1 MMTEWRSV
9 RRQAGDTGLQETET
23 LAHDD
28 QQTAMTLDVSEPMTT
43 LAPEPA
49 EPLPAVTTAEPDQQT
64 LAGHDETDLMTD
76 QRTRFDVAG
85 PPREVARDG
94 DAPVD
99 TLTDAGNPV
108 VNRLLEQA
116 AARYG
121 RDAISFVTA
130 DEFVRG
136 GGSEPDTPQADNSA
150 GVAPEPETRPG
161 ADAPSKGNGI
171 LRSMAL
177 KLVEKGVLQERR
189 AVAISIKARDS
200 GISFLR
206 MLARDRQV
214 TDIRAVFD
222 LVAEWAG
229 TTLIQDKA
237 GLLSRM
243 QHVDWLTPE
252 LAERFEIIPLKPENP
267 GEFRYATVD
276 PFDAAVSDWIQRRSQ
291 GQVLHP
297 VALLPEVLVE
307 GLDRYRLLNADNDSN
322 DSGMFVPIE
331 ISWGTE
337 RNGAPD
343 LSDWDVPVVV
353 DYILHRSHELG
364 ASDIH
369 IEPTGDSV
377 VVRNRV
383 DGVLHEEFRL
393 PAAMQA
399 PVISRIKV
407 LSNLDVA
414 ERRLPQD
421 GRISVTIRSHPIDI
435 RVSTLP
441 TVTGEKIVMRL
452 LDETALRPRPES
464 LGLSDHDLAL
474 LLDKVSAP
482 YGMIMLSG
490 PTGSG
495 KTTTLYSCLSS
506 IDRVARNVVTV
517 EDPVEYRLT
526 GVHQTQVNES
536 LGMTF
541 ATSLR
546 TILRQDP
553 DVIMVGECRDQ
564 DTAQMAV
571 QASLTGH
578 LVFSTIHANDAAG
591 VVNRLLDMKVE
602 PFLIANALSL
612 VIAQRLV
619 RVHCEHCA
627 VTVEGREIL
636 SNLRAEGV
644 SAARL
649 TRLGIEIDPEM
660 PYASTVGCNHCRH
673 TGYFGRQAVYELF
686 SMTEDLRALVM
697 EPGFQVARFRKAARE
712 EGMLSML
719 ENATFLVEEGRTS
732 FSEVIRVLG
741 DV

>member
-1 MMTEWRSV
+1 MISEGQDLER
-9 RRQAGDTGLQETET
+9 LPTET
-23 LAHDD
+23 VAPGTRAASPHD
-28 QQTAMTLDVSEPMTT
+28 QQTMMTSLMS
-43 LAPEPA
+43 
-49 EPLPAVTTAEPDQQT
+49 DQQT
-64 LAGHDETDLMTD
+64 LPGSDETHMATD
-76 QRTRFDVAG
+76 DQTRFG
-85 PPREVARDG
+85 PPVRPVEVARRSG
-94 DAPVD
+94 EPVD
-99 TLTDAGNPV
+99 AETDAGNPV

-121 RDAISFVTA
+121 RDVISFVTA
-130 DEFVRG
+130 DEFVRE
-136 GGSEPDTPQADNSA
+136 GSEDSTSPPAEPQETA
-150 GVAPEPETRPG
+150 EPKTTATGR
-161 ADAPSKGNGI
+161 GI

-177 KLVEKGVLQERR
+177 KLVEREVLQERR
-189 AVAISIKARDS
+189 AVSISLKAREA
-200 GISFLR
+200 GVSFLR

-214 TDIRAVFD
+214 TDIRAIYD

-229 TTLIQDKA
+229 TSLIQDKS

-243 QHVDWLTPE
+243 QHVDWLTAE
-252 LAERFEIIPLKPENP
+252 LAERFEVIPLKPEAP
-267 GEFRYATVD
+267 GEFRFATVD
-276 PFDAAVSDWIQRRSQ
+276 PFDAAVSDWLQRRSR
-291 GQVLHP
+291 GQVLQP
-297 VALLPEVLVE
+297 VTLLPELLIE
-307 GLDRYRLLNADNDSN
+307 GLDRYRLLSADSDSN
-322 DSGMFVPIE
+322 DNSMFVPIE
-331 ISWGTE
+331 INWDSGRE
-337 RNGAPD
+337 GAPD
-343 LSDWDVPVVV
+343 LAEWDVPVVV
-353 DYILHRSHELG
+353 DYILHRSHELL

-421 GRISVTIRSHPIDI
+421 GRISVTIRNHPIDI

-452 LDETALRPRPES
+452 LDESALRPRPES
-464 LGLSDHDLAL
+464 LGLSDHDLSL

-517 EDPVEYRLT
+517 EDPVEYRLS

-541 ATSLR
+541 ANSLR

-644 SAARL
+644 SNARL
-649 TRLGIEIDPEM
+649 ARLGIEIDPEM
-660 PYASTVGCNHCRH
+660 PYASTVGCSHCRH
-673 TGYFGRQAVYELF
+673 TGYLGRQAVYELF

-697 EPGFQVARFRKAARE
+697 EPGFQVARFRKAARD

-719 ENATFLVEEGRTS
+719 DNATYLVEEGRTS

-741 DV
+741 DI

>member
-1 MMTEWRSV
+1 MMSEWRNV
-9 RRQAGDTGLQETET
+9 ERRRAETATPDTEI
-23 LAHDD
+23 AIPHD
-28 QQTAMTLDVSEPMTT
+28 QQTEMTSGMSDDRT
-43 LAPEPA
+43 LP
-49 EPLPAVTTAEPDQQT
+49 
-64 LAGHDETDLMTD
+64 GHDETFPATD
-76 QRTRFDVAG
+76 NRTRLSLATG
-85 PPREVARDG
+85 PVEVARRG
-94 DAPVD
+94 DAPEETD
-99 TLTDAGNPV
+99 TDAGNPV

-130 DEFVRG
+130 DEFVRD
-136 GGSEPDTPQADNSA
+136 GSEDYIGPQA
-150 GVAPEPETRPG
+150 EPLVKAEPKTTATGR
-161 ADAPSKGNGI
+161 GI

-177 KLVEKGVLQERR
+177 RLVEHEVLQERR
-189 AVAISIKARDS
+189 AVSISLKAREA
-200 GISFLR
+200 GVSFLR

-214 TDIRAVFD
+214 TDIRAIYD

-229 TTLIQDKA
+229 TSLIQDKS

-243 QHVDWLTPE
+243 QQVDWLTPE
-252 LAERFEIIPLKPENP
+252 LAERFEVIPLKPETP
-267 GEFRYATVD
+267 GEFRFATVD
-276 PFDAAVSDWIQRRSQ
+276 PFDAAVSDWIQRRSR
-291 GQVLHP
+291 GQVLQP
-297 VALLPEVLVE
+297 VALVPELLIE
-307 GLDRYRLLNADNDSN
+307 GLDRYRLLSADSDSN
-322 DSGMFVPIE
+322 DSSMFVPIE
-331 ISWGTE
+331 INWGSE
-337 RNGAPD
+337 KDGAPD
-343 LSDWDVPVVV
+343 LAEWDVPVVV
-353 DYILHRSHELG
+353 DYILHRSHELS

-421 GRISVTIRSHPIDI
+421 GRISVTIRNHPIDI

-452 LDETALRPRPES
+452 LDESALRPRPES
-464 LGLSDHDLAL
+464 LGLSDHDLSL

-517 EDPVEYRLT
+517 EDPVEYRLG

-541 ATSLR
+541 ANSLR

-644 SAARL
+644 SNARL
-649 TRLGIEIDPEM
+649 ARLGIEIDPEM

-673 TGYFGRQAVYELF
+673 TGYLGRQAVYELF

-697 EPGFQVARFRKAARE
+697 EPGFQVARFRKAARD

-719 ENATFLVEEGRTS
+719 DNATYLVEEGRTS

-741 DV
+741 DI

>member
-1 MMTEWRSV
+1 MMSEWRNIE
-9 RRQAGDTGLQETET
+9 RHRTET
-23 LAHDD
+23 VTRATELAAPHD
-28 QQTAMTLDVSEPMTT
+28 QQTEMTAGMSDP
-43 LAPEPA
+43 
-49 EPLPAVTTAEPDQQT
+49 QT
-64 LAGHDETDLMTD
+64 LPGHDETFSGTD
-76 QRTRFDVAG
+76 NRTRMTLATRPV
-85 PPREVARDG
+85 EVARRG
-94 DAPVD
+94 DAPVEAD
-99 TLTDAGNPV
+99 TDAGNPV

-121 RDAISFVTA
+121 RDALSFVTA
-130 DEFVRG
+130 DEFVWDESDDPVG
-136 GGSEPDTPQADNSA
+136 PQTESVVEA
-150 GVAPEPETRPG
+150 E
-161 ADAPSKGNGI
+161 SKTTATGRGI

-177 KLVEKGVLQERR
+177 KLVEHEVLQERR
-189 AVAISIKARDS
+189 AVSISLKAREA
-200 GISFLR
+200 GVSFLR

-214 TDIRAVFD
+214 TDIRAIYD

-229 TTLIQDKA
+229 TSLIQDKS

-252 LAERFEIIPLKPENP
+252 LAERFEVIPLKPEAP

-291 GQVLHP
+291 GQVLQP
-297 VALLPEVLVE
+297 VALVPELLIE
-307 GLDRYRLLNADNDSN
+307 GLDRYRLLSADSDSS
-322 DSGMFVPIE
+322 DSSMFVPIE
-331 ISWGTE
+331 INWGSE
-337 RNGAPD
+337 KNGAPD
-343 LSDWDVPVVV
+343 LAEWDVPVVV
-353 DYILHRSHELG
+353 DYILHRSHELS

-421 GRISVTIRSHPIDI
+421 GRISVTIRNHPIDI

-452 LDETALRPRPES
+452 LDESALRPRPES
-464 LGLSDHDLAL
+464 LGLSDHDLSL

-506 IDRVARNVVTV
+506 IDRVARNVVTI
-517 EDPVEYRLT
+517 EDPVEYRLS

-541 ATSLR
+541 ANSLR

-644 SAARL
+644 STARL
-649 TRLGIEIDPEM
+649 ARLGIEIDPEM
-660 PYASTVGCNHCRH
+660 PYAATVGCNHCRH
-673 TGYFGRQAVYELF
+673 TGYYGRQAVYELF

-719 ENATFLVEEGRTS
+719 DNATYLVEEGRTS

-741 DV
+741 DI

>member
-1 MMTEWRSV
+1 MSEWRNV
-9 RRQAGDTGLQETET
+9 GRQPTET
-23 LAHDD
+23 VARG
-28 QQTAMTLDVSEPMTT
+28 TKA
-43 LAPEPA
+43 A
-49 EPLPAVTTAEPDQQT
+49 EPLDEQTVMTSTMSDQQT
-64 LAGHDETDLMTD
+64 LHGHEETAVGTDRRTGLTLPTRPVEVPLRTDEPAEAGTN
-76 QRTRFDVAG
+76 
-85 PPREVARDG
+85 
-94 DAPVD
+94 
-99 TLTDAGNPV
+99 AGNPV

-130 DEFVRG
+130 DEFVREE
-136 GGSEPDTPQADNSA
+136 SEISSGPLT
-150 GVAPEPETRPG
+150 EPLENAEPKTTATGR
-161 ADAPSKGNGI
+161 GI

-177 KLVEKGVLQERR
+177 KLVEREVLQERR
-189 AVAISIKARDS
+189 AVSISLKAREA
-200 GISFLR
+200 GVSFLR

-214 TDIRAVFD
+214 TDIRAIYD

-229 TTLIQDKA
+229 TSLVQDKS

-252 LAERFEIIPLKPENP
+252 LAERFEVIPLKSEAP
-267 GEFRYATVD
+267 GEFRFATVD
-276 PFDAAVSDWIQRRSQ
+276 PFDAAVSDWLQRRSR
-291 GQVLHP
+291 GQVLQP
-297 VALLPEVLVE
+297 VALLPELLIE
-307 GLDRYRLLNADNDSN
+307 GLDRYRLLSADTDSN
-322 DSGMFVPIE
+322 DSSMFVPIE
-331 ISWGTE
+331 INWGSE
-337 RNGAPD
+337 KDGAPN
-343 LSDWDVPVVV
+343 LAEWDVPVVV
-353 DYILHRSHELG
+353 DYILHRSHELS

-421 GRISVTIRSHPIDI
+421 GRISVTIRNHPIDI

-452 LDETALRPRPES
+452 LDESALRPRPES
-464 LGLSDHDLAL
+464 LGLSDHDLSL

-517 EDPVEYRLT
+517 EDPVEYRLS

-541 ATSLR
+541 ANSLR

-644 SAARL
+644 STARL
-649 TRLGIEIDPEM
+649 ARLGIEIDPEM

-719 ENATFLVEEGRTS
+719 DNATYLVEEGRTS

-741 DV
+741 DI

>member
-1 MMTEWRSV
+1 MKTEWQGIDRP
-9 RRQAGDTGLQETET
+9 ATET
-23 LAHDD
+23 VLRTEIGDAMGDVPSDD
-28 QQTAMTLDVSEPMTT
+28 L
-43 LAPEPA
+43 
-49 EPLPAVTTAEPDQQT
+49 QT
-64 LAGHDETDLMTD
+64 LMID
-76 QRTRFDVAG
+76 DVG
-85 PPREVARDG
+85 PDDTQMIGGGPG
-94 DAPVD
+94 DAERSSEGGADGELPSRLVVD
-99 TLTDAGNPV
+99 ADNPV
-108 VNRLLEQA
+108 VNRLFEQA

-121 RDAISFVTA
+121 RDAISVVTP
-130 DEFVRG
+130 DEFLNGKDDVPAATEATARSTEPSPARTNVETANAPRG
-136 GGSEPDTPQADNSA
+136 QADTRAASGNA
-150 GVAPEPETRPG
+150 APAAPAATG
-161 ADAPSKGNGI
+161 ANATATGRSI
-171 LRSMAL
+171 LRNMAL
-177 KLVEKGVLQERR
+177 ALVDQGLLQERR
-189 AVAISIKARDS
+189 AVAISLKARDA
-200 GISFLR
+200 GVSFLR

-214 TDIRAVFD
+214 TDMHAVYDFVATRA
-222 LVAEWAG
+222 A
-229 TTLIQDKA
+229 TTLIRDKS
-237 GLLSRM
+237 GLLSHM
-243 QHVDWLTPE
+243 QHVEWLTPE
-252 LAERFEIIPLKPENP
+252 LAERFEIIPLKSERPD
-267 GEFRYATVD
+267 EFRFATVD
-276 PFDAAVSDWIQRRSQ
+276 PFDVAVSDWIQRRSQ
-291 GQVLHP
+291 GQLPHP
-297 VALLPEVLVE
+297 VALLPEIMVD
-307 GLDRYRLLNADNDSN
+307 GLDRYRLLNVDSDSN
-322 DSGMFVPIE
+322 DSSMFVPIE
-331 ISWGTE
+331 INWGVE
-337 RNGAPD
+337 NDGAPD
-343 LSDWDVPVVV
+343 MAEWDVPVVV
-353 DYILHRSHELG
+353 DYILHRSHELS

-393 PAAMQA
+393 PGAMQA

-421 GRISVTIRSHPIDI
+421 GRISVTIRDHPIDI

-441 TVTGEKIVMRL
+441 TVAGEKVVMRL
-452 LDETALRPRPES
+452 LDEAALRPRPES

-474 LLDKVSAP
+474 LIDKVSAP
-482 YGMIMLSG
+482 YGMVMLSG

-506 IDRVARNVVTV
+506 IDRVARNVVTI
-517 EDPVEYRLT
+517 EDPVEYRLS

-541 ATSLR
+541 ANSLR

-578 LVFSTIHANDAAG
+578 LVFSTIHANDSAG

-636 SNLRAEGV
+636 TNLRAEGV
-644 SAARL
+644 STNRL
-649 TRLGIEIDPEM
+649 ARLGIEIDPEM
-660 PYASTVGCNHCRH
+660 PYASTVDCGHCRH
-673 TGYFGRQAVYELF
+673 TGYYGRQAVYELF
-686 SMTEDLRALVM
+686 SMTESLRALVM
-697 EPGFQVARFRKAARE
+697 EPAFQVSRFRKAARE
-712 EGMLSML
+712 EGMLSMPD
-719 ENATFLVEEGRTS
+719 NATYLVDAGRTS

-741 DV
+741 DI

>member
-1 MMTEWRSV
+1 MMSEWRNV
-9 RRQAGDTGLQETET
+9 ERHRTET
-23 LAHDD
+23 DTRATEIAAPHD
-28 QQTAMTLDVSEPMTT
+28 QQTEMTAGMSDHRT
-43 LAPEPA
+43 LP
-49 EPLPAVTTAEPDQQT
+49 
-64 LAGHDETDLMTD
+64 GHDETFSGTD
-76 QRTRFDVAG
+76 NRTRPTPATRPV
-85 PPREVARDG
+85 EVARRG
-94 DAPVD
+94 DAPLEAD
-99 TLTDAGNPV
+99 TDAGNPV

-130 DEFVRG
+130 DEFVRDESDDPVG
-136 GGSEPDTPQADNSA
+136 PQTEPVVEA
-150 GVAPEPETRPG
+150 E
-161 ADAPSKGNGI
+161 SKTTATGRGI

-177 KLVEKGVLQERR
+177 KLVEHEVLQERR
-189 AVAISIKARDS
+189 AVSISLKAREA
-200 GISFLR
+200 GVSFLR

-214 TDIRAVFD
+214 TDIRAIYD

-229 TTLIQDKA
+229 TSLIQDKS

-252 LAERFEIIPLKPENP
+252 LAERFEVIPLKPETP

-291 GQVLHP
+291 GQVLQP
-297 VALLPEVLVE
+297 VALVPELLIE
-307 GLDRYRLLNADNDSN
+307 GLDRYRLLSADSDSS
-322 DSGMFVPIE
+322 DSSMFVPIE
-331 ISWGTE
+331 INWGSE
-337 RNGAPD
+337 KNGAPD
-343 LSDWDVPVVV
+343 LAEWDVPVVV
-353 DYILHRSHELG
+353 DYILHRSHELS

-421 GRISVTIRSHPIDI
+421 GRISVTIRNHPIDI

-452 LDETALRPRPES
+452 LDESALRPRPES
-464 LGLSDHDLAL
+464 LGLSDHDLSL

-506 IDRVARNVVTV
+506 IDRVARNVVTI
-517 EDPVEYRLT
+517 EDPVEYRLS

-541 ATSLR
+541 ANSLR

-644 SAARL
+644 STARL
-649 TRLGIEIDPEM
+649 ARLGIEIDPEM
-660 PYASTVGCNHCRH
+660 PYAATVGCNHCRH
-673 TGYFGRQAVYELF
+673 TGYYGRQAVYELF

-719 ENATFLVEEGRTS
+719 DNATYLVEEGRTS

-741 DV
+741 DI

>member
-1 MMTEWRSV
+1 MSEWRNV
-9 RRQAGDTGLQETET
+9 GRQPTET
-23 LAHDD
+23 VARG
-28 QQTAMTLDVSEPMTT
+28 TKA
-43 LAPEPA
+43 A
-49 EPLPAVTTAEPDQQT
+49 EPLDDQTVITSTMSDQQT
-64 LAGHDETDLMTD
+64 LHGHEETAVGTD
-76 QRTRFDVAG
+76 RRTGLTLPTRPV
-85 PPREVARDG
+85 EVALR
-94 DAPVD
+94 
-99 TLTDAGNPV
+99 TDEPAEAGTNAGNPV

-130 DEFVRG
+130 DEFVREE
-136 GGSEPDTPQADNSA
+136 SEISSGPLT
-150 GVAPEPETRPG
+150 EPLEKAEPKTTATGR
-161 ADAPSKGNGI
+161 GI

-177 KLVEKGVLQERR
+177 KLVEREVLQERR
-189 AVAISIKARDS
+189 AVSISLKAREA
-200 GISFLR
+200 GVSFLR

-214 TDIRAVFD
+214 TDIRAIYD

-229 TTLIQDKA
+229 TSLVQDKS

-252 LAERFEIIPLKPENP
+252 LAERFEVIPLKPEAP
-267 GEFRYATVD
+267 GEFRFATVD
-276 PFDAAVSDWIQRRSQ
+276 PFDAAVSDWLQRRSR
-291 GQVLHP
+291 GQVLQP
-297 VALLPEVLVE
+297 VALLPELLIE
-307 GLDRYRLLNADNDSN
+307 GLDRYRLLSADTDSN
-322 DSGMFVPIE
+322 DSSMFVPIE
-331 ISWGTE
+331 INWGSE
-337 RNGAPD
+337 KDGAPD
-343 LSDWDVPVVV
+343 LAEWDVPVVV
-353 DYILHRSHELG
+353 DYILHRSHELS

-421 GRISVTIRSHPIDI
+421 GRISVTIRNHPIDI

-452 LDETALRPRPES
+452 LDESALRPRPES
-464 LGLSDHDLAL
+464 LGLSDHDLSL

-517 EDPVEYRLT
+517 EDPVEYRLS

-541 ATSLR
+541 ANSLR

-644 SAARL
+644 STARL
-649 TRLGIEIDPEM
+649 ARLGIEIDPEM

-719 ENATFLVEEGRTS
+719 DNATYLVEEGRTS

-741 DV
+741 DI